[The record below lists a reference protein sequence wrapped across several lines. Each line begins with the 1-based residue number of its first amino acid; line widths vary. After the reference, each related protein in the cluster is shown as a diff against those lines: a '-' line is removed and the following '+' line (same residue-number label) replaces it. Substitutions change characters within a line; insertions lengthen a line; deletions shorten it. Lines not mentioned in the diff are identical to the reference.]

1 MIFFDRE
8 ECNKMYIGTTK
19 RTSVKKV
26 GEHKQD
32 ITKNKQTTALAQH
45 CAELQHVPDFDN
57 IKILDR
63 EKTEHTIYIRELTY
77 TTETNEDNKYERGQ

>member
-1 MIFFDRE
+1 MNNR
-8 ECNKMYIGTTK
+8 
-19 RTSVKKV
+19 KKL
-26 GEHKQD
+26 KS
-32 ITKNKQTTALAQH
+32 QH
-45 CAELQHVPDFDN
+45 YAELQHVPDFDN